1 MRFESGPL
9 FDDSGSGVP
18 AESKTPVNLPT
29 AKGESAG
36 VAEALAFGLTNDLL
50 AAFPEL
56 QSIYDLFVSE
66 KYTDARQAYYNT
78 NYFKN
83 LTTNAQ
89 NRQKKK
95 AAQPGVYAQ
104 EFDAWKQEQ
113 RVRLTEK
120 GIAFSPEIEK
130 ILEASYLRGDSDRQ
144 VDLTV
149 LNSGKFGSI
158 GGSTLGLVN
167 NLKDKAY
174 DQGIN
179 TLLDNT
185 YWQKISTGLFAG
197 TLTQEDVEEQIKGFA
212 ISAYPAYAKGIQ
224 AGRSFNLQTSAL
236 RQTVANLLE
245 VDSDTIA
252 NDNQIFKQLVGY
264 VNPKTQ
270 TPEPIPLWEAE
281 KIVKSTDQ
289 WLYTKNARDT
299 FDNLGL
305 KVLRDWGLA

>member
-1 MRFESGPL
+1 MARLDTGSLIDGG
-9 FDDSGSGVP
+9 DSTST
-18 AESKTPVNLPT
+18 ESKNTINLPT

-36 VAEALAFGLTNDLL
+36 VAEALAFGLTNDIL

-56 QSIYDLFVSE
+56 VSVYNLFVSE
-66 KYTDARQAYYNT
+66 QYTAARQSYYNT
-78 NYFKN
+78 NYFRN

-104 EFDAWKQEQ
+104 EFDAWKQDQ
-113 RVRLTEK
+113 RVRLTAK
-120 GIAFSPEIEK
+120 GIPFTPEIEK
-130 ILEASYLRGDSDRQ
+130 VLETSYLRGDSDRQ

-167 NLKDKAY
+167 ALKDTAY
-174 DQGIN
+174 DQGVN
-179 TLLDNT
+179 TLLDNS
-185 YWQKISTGLFAG
+185 YWQKISSGLFAG

-245 VDSDTIA
+245 VDPDTVT
-252 NDNQIFKQLVGY
+252 NDNQTFKQLVGY

-270 TPEPIPLWEAE
+270 TPEAIPLWEAE

-305 KVLRDWGLA
+305 KVLKDWGLA